1 MELNIE
7 KCFNFNNNDIIVV
20 GCSTGPDSMALVD
33 MLLKIRKKYNLY
45 IVIAHVNHNVR
56 SQSYEEAEYMQNY
69 CNSNNLVFETM
80 TIEKYGDDNFENEAR
95 NIRYNFFEKLVN
107 KYNANFLMTA
117 HHGDD
122 LIETILMRI
131 SRGSNLSGY
140 GGFHKVVD
148 MGNYKIVRPL
158 IYFTKEQL
166 VEYNRKNHIYY
177 YVDASNSDENYTR
190 NRYRRHVLP
199 FLKNED
205 KNIHLKY
212 VKFSENLDEVNNYIV
227 KERNKALKNVYVNK
241 KILISKFFKLDCFI
255 QKEIL
260 YYLMS
265 DFYSD
270 DLILINDRHVKL
282 INDLIHGRKVNGYIN
297 LPNEVIAIRNYNELE
312 LRKSSDEILSY
323 EIEFNTF
330 AKLPNGHIIEKV
342 DSVDNNSNNIC
353 RINSKDVK
361 LPLIIRT
368 RKFGD
373 RISVKGLNGSRKIK
387 DIFIDKKIKV
397 SDRDFWPIVVD
408 SSGKVIWIPGIKK
421 SKFDK
426 NKNESYD
433 IIMKYR

>member
-107 KYNANFLMTA
+107 KYNANYLMTA

-255 QKEIL
+255 I
-260 YYLMS
+260 
-265 DFYSD
+265 
-270 DLILINDRHVKL
+270 
-282 INDLIHGRKVNGYIN
+282 
-297 LPNEVIAIRNYNELE
+297 
-312 LRKSSDEILSY
+312 
-323 EIEFNTF
+323 
-330 AKLPNGHIIEKV
+330 
-342 DSVDNNSNNIC
+342 
-353 RINSKDVK
+353 
-361 LPLIIRT
+361 
-368 RKFGD
+368 
-373 RISVKGLNGSRKIK
+373 
-387 DIFIDKKIKV
+387 
-397 SDRDFWPIVVD
+397 
-408 SSGKVIWIPGIKK
+408 
-421 SKFDK
+421 
-426 NKNESYD
+426 
-433 IIMKYR
+433 